1 LPEGRVEEPREHSGP
16 RAVGPIEVT
25 MSSEGQWREDVVA
38 MIPALRAFAW
48 SLCHNGSDADDLVQD
63 TLIKAWTNRDKFEL
77 GTNLRAWLFTI
88 LRNTYYTQAIR
99 RRREVRDESGE
110 YAANVRT
117 PPTQDWSVAMRAL
130 QAALNQ
136 LPDEHREALILVGAA
151 GLSYEEAAEICGCA
165 LGTIKSRVNRARARL
180 LKIMDAEA
188 PADVMAIEPAE
199 AGRA

>member
-1 LPEGRVEEPREHSGP
+1 MT
-16 RAVGPIEVT
+16 AT
-25 MSSEGQWREDVVA
+25 SSWRDEVVA
-38 MIPALRAFAW
+38 LIPALRAFAW

-63 TLIKAWTNRDKFEL
+63 TLIKAWTHRDRFEP

-88 LRNTYYTQAIR
+88 LRNTYYTHVLR
-99 RRREVRDESGE
+99 RRREVRDEQGE
-110 YAANVRT
+110 YAGALKT
-117 PPTQDWSVAMRAL
+117 APTQDWSVAVHSL
-130 QAALNQ
+130 QAALQQ

-180 LKIMDAEA
+180 LKIMDAEDA
-188 PADVMAIEPAE
+188 SDVLALETMPA